1 MRFIFVEPDERRRNL
16 RHAIFQCSC
25 GRISDQILADTNEAA

>member
-1 MRFIFVEPDERRRNL
+1 MRFAFFEPDERHSNL

-25 GRISDQILADTNEAA
+25 GRISDQVIIDIV